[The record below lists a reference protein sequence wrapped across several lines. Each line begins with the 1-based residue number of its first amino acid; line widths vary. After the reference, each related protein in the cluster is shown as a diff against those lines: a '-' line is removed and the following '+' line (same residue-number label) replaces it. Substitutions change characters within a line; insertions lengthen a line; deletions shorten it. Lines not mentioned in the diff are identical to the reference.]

1 MNSFE
6 AILVLLSTERSTNGL
21 ETINEEKQ
29 SKIINSKLLYFKL
42 RSVTLSK
49 RIVTKVTGTK
59 LIHLPKR

>member
-6 AILVLLSTERSTNGL
+6 VILVLLSTERSTNGL

-29 SKIINSKLLYFKL
+29 SKIINTKLLYFKL

-59 LIHLPKR
+59 LIYLPKR

>member
-6 AILVLLSTERSTNGL
+6 AILVLLSTERGTNGL

-29 SKIINSKLLYFKL
+29 SKIINSKLLYLKL

-59 LIHLPKR
+59 LIYRPKR